1 MTWRGWC
8 SSTKPARTLRWCG
21 YAAVL
26 HVASGS
32 SATRRMAIG
41 KTITFVGGLRQ
52 RGMTAPFVL
61 EGAINGPMFLAYVK
75 QCLVPTLKRGE
86 IVLMDHLPA
95 HKVAGIAEAIEA
107 AGATL
112 IYLPKYSPDLNPI
125 ELAFSKL
132 KAHLRKA
139 AEHTILRLLRRI
151 GRVVSDFSPR
161 ECRNFF
167 RHAGYART

>member
-1 MTWRGWC
+1 MFSFKWPGRLAEILQMNP
-8 SSTKPARTLRWCG
+8 KPA
-21 YAAVL
+21 
-26 HVASGS
+26 S
-32 SATRRMAIG
+32 
-41 KTITFVGGLRQ
+41 
-52 RGMTAPFVL
+52 
-61 EGAINGPMFLAYVK
+61 MFAFSR
-75 QCLVPTLKRGE
+75 PE

-151 GRVVSDFSPR
+151 GRVVSDFSPQ

>member
-1 MTWRGWC
+1 M
-8 SSTKPARTLRWCG
+8 
-21 YAAVL
+21 
-26 HVASGS
+26 
-32 SATRRMAIG
+32 
-41 KTITFVGGLRQ
+41 
-52 RGMTAPFVL
+52 
-61 EGAINGPMFLAYVK
+61 NGPMFLAYVK

-86 IVLMDHLPA
+86 IVLMDNLPV
-95 HKVAGIAEAIEA
+95 HKIAGVAEAIEG

-139 AEHTILRLLRRI
+139 AEHTIPRLFRRI
-151 GRVVSDFSPR
+151 GRVVSDFSPQ

-167 RHAGYART
+167 RHAGYVRT